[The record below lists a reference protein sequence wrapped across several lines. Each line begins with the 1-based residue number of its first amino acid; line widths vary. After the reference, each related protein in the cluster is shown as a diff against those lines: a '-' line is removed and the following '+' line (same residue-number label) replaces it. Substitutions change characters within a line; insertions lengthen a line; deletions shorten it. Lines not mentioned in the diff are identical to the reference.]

1 MNDLPPQSRPVLPPD
16 PDLNPTQAL
25 PADQSPN
32 EYADQPTAPPP
43 PPRQRLRDRLWS
55 FRAVIAVALAS
66 VIVGGLGGA
75 ALASV
80 SNNGDQGRFGPGA
93 GRFNRGGPGSPPG
106 MNGNGPN
113 GLRQWQQQHGMGQRQ
128 WTQQGQGGSVTPPP
142 GVPSSPP
149 AP

>member
-1 MNDLPPQSRPVLPPD
+1 MNDLPPESRPVLPPD

-25 PADQSPN
+25 PADQSPHQ
-32 EYADQPTAPPP
+32 YADQTTAPPP

-75 ALASV
+75 ALAGV
-80 SNNGDQGRFGPGA
+80 SDNGDQGRFGPGPA
-93 GRFNRGGPGSPPG
+93 RFNRGGPGGPPG
-106 MNGNGPN
+106 MRGIGPN
-113 GLRQWQQQHGMGQRQ
+113 GMQQRNGMGQRQ
-128 WTQQGQGGSVTPPP
+128 WSQQGQGGSVTPPP

-149 AP
+149 TP